1 MELIKKEEGFTLL
14 EIVISLGII
23 LILVIAF
30 SGGIMNAFRTES
42 RVNQRLEAIRVTDSI
57 IESLRANKDDWKDIN
72 WEDDNQEFWEEINSD
87 IEQYNIGK
95 NNEDITIEREDVD
108 NNLFSFK
115 IKWSDRNYNTEVLL
129 AGEE

>member
-1 MELIKKEEGFTLL
+1 MELIKNEEGFTLL

-42 RVNQRLEAIRVTDSI
+42 RVDQRLEAIRVTDSI
-57 IESLRANKDDWKDIN
+57 IESLRANKEDWKDID

-87 IEQYNIGK
+87 IGQYNVGK
-95 NNEDITIEREDVD
+95 NNSEITIDRETVET
-108 NNLFSFK
+108 NLFSFN
-115 IKWSDRNYNTEVLL
+115 IVWSDRNYSTEVLL